1 MTHPLKNL
9 LLTCLLLLA
18 TNLALQA
25 QDKPLVIGKSD
36 VLFSTVLN
44 ENRTIN
50 ITLPEGY
57 HDDPNAK
64 YPVIYILDGGME
76 EDFIHLAG
84 IVRFSSQSWVNRLP
98 GSIVVGIENTNR
110 RRDFTFAV
118 TNTDFIEKEGFKKSS
133 FPQYGGSQNYMDFL
147 EKELQPYMTKN
158 YRVSEQKTVIG
169 ESLAGLMA
177 TEILAKR
184 PQLFTNYIIISPSL
198 WWGEQALLKN
208 AGTLLTKNLKNP
220 VTIYIGAPSKDEDLK
235 MYQEVESLY
244 KSIKTHK
251 NAKVVFDYMA
261 DETHATVIHQAVYN
275 AFKMQSKK

>member
-1 MTHPLKNL
+1 MIHSLKKL
-9 LLTCLLLLA
+9 LLACFLLLA
-18 TNLALQA
+18 TNLTVQA
-25 QDKPLVIGKSD
+25 QDKSLTIGKSD
-36 VLFSTVLN
+36 VLFSKILN
-44 ENRTIN
+44 ETRNIN

-57 HDDPNAK
+57 NDDPNAK

-133 FPQYGGSQNYMDFL
+133 FPQYGGSQHYMDFL
-147 EKELQPYMTKN
+147 EKELQPYITKN
-158 YRVSEQKTVIG
+158 YRVNEQKTVIG

-184 PQLFTNYIIISPSL
+184 PQLFSNYIIISPSL
-198 WWGEQALLKN
+198 WWRTGFIKKCRNTA
-208 AGTLLTKNLKNP
+208 
-220 VTIYIGAPSKDEDLK
+220 
-235 MYQEVESLY
+235 YQ
-244 KSIKTHK
+244 K
-251 NAKVVFDYMA
+251 
-261 DETHATVIHQAVYN
+261 
-275 AFKMQSKK
+275 SKKSGYDLYRRSKQGGRFENVSGSGSTIPDHQIT